1 MRLFY
6 EFEAHQPSTHTLE
19 LWNSSN
25 TEVDSRRAQGWRLRE
40 LGWLGRRFG
49 ANRILAAGPE
59 WS

>member
-1 MRLFY
+1 MNLK
-6 EFEAHQPSTHTLE
+6 HTNRQRT
-19 LWNSSN
+19 LWNSEILR
-25 TEVDSRRAQGWRLRE
+25 TPKVDHRRAQGWRLRE